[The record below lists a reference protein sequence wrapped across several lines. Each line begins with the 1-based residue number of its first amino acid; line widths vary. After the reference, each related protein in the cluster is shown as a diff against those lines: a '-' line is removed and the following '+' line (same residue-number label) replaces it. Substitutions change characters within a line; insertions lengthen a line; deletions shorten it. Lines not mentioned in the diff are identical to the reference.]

1 MDKPRN
7 NEEIQLVA
15 VLRLLD
21 RSQDYVASALHIAKR
36 QVGNIED
43 WIKAGRLESVE
54 AVFDD
59 QALKRTIGRELPIL
73 EEIEPHILIR
83 AGQVTADDILQH
95 YRTDYQTQ
103 ARKSGRPPNKK
114 RKQHFKDLSVTALIL
129 ASSFEDYLDNFRD
142 VIRDMAPY
150 RTVEDAV
157 VSGWFNYEFEE
168 SDLNLLD
175 HLKGEFT
182 ELVNIN
188 DWGDL
193 TTDNISDDFVARLK
207 LKANQRDFSV
217 GKCPACPT

>member
-36 QVGNIED
+36 RVGDIED

-83 AGQVTADDILQH
+83 GGAG
-95 YRTDYQTQ
+95 YSR
-103 ARKSGRPPNKK
+103 
-114 RKQHFKDLSVTALIL
+114 
-129 ASSFEDYLDNFRD
+129 
-142 VIRDMAPY
+142 
-150 RTVEDAV
+150 
-157 VSGWFNYEFEE
+157 
-168 SDLNLLD
+168 
-175 HLKGEFT
+175 
-182 ELVNIN
+182 
-188 DWGDL
+188 
-193 TTDNISDDFVARLK
+193 
-207 LKANQRDFSV
+207 
-217 GKCPACPT
+217 